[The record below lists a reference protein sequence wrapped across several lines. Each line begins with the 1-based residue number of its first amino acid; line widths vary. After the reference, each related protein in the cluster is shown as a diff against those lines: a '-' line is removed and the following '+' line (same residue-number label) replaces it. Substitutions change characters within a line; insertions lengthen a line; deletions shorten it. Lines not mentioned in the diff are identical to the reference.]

1 MEKEKPLKYGGKQ
14 ESRVEN
20 TEGRKGDEEKKI
32 DYQMMKSE
40 RYQNVNKEGSLNETG
55 KKEKRKYEI
64 PQKQNY
70 TKKEKEKAKKNYI
83 ESNLEKKYVALDSE
97 KNETQNWEEKEKEQK
112 YVELRNKR
120 EKEYM

>member
-1 MEKEKPLKYGGKQ
+1 
-14 ESRVEN
+14 
-20 TEGRKGDEEKKI
+20 
-32 DYQMMKSE
+32 MKSE